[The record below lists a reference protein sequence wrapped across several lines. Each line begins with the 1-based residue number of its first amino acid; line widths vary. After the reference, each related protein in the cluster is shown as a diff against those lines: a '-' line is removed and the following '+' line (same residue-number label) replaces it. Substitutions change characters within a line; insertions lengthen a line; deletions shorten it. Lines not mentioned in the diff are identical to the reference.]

1 MKKWLVLIVFSLI
14 YGLACRNTEMP
25 IDTRMPCTRVFDTTT
40 TLENYIETDSL
51 SPFKG
56 KVTLNLTLRTIR
68 IARQTGDCNIVLLC
82 DNFMTVG
89 NRTEKTITIFYNT
102 VGGAN
107 VTIRPYETKYDVVPP
122 NAISSV
128 TGSCFNFMEYKNSVK
143 VRYY

>member
-1 MKKWLVLIVFSLI
+1 MKKWLVLIAFALI

-25 IDTRMPCTRVFDTTT
+25 TQIPCERVFDTTT
-40 TLENYIETDSL
+40 TLENYIEMDSL

-68 IARQTGDCNIVLLC
+68 IARQSGDCNNVLLC

-89 NRTEKTITIFYNT
+89 NRTEKTIAIFYNT

-122 NAISSV
+122 NAISGIA
-128 TGSCFNFMEYKNSVK
+128 GSCFNFMEYKNSVK